1 MTPGIR
7 SAKDGRRYA
16 KKSPGKILMKQ
27 IRFVI
32 KRFLTDMRRV
42 FCLLI
47 AVNIACL
54 SLAQDEDIPTY
65 HNKRES
71 LSKMT
76 ETDIRTDL
84 ATFTLAGVDESVGK
98 QTTLT
103 SIPVT
108 DYSNDF
114 VQFSKD
120 NLQVKIIS
128 GKFDQSKHKIQYYD
142 NYVARI
148 DNKAFYGI
156 NGVMP
161 KKTIESIVA
170 IFGRDTI
177 NIPAVA
183 FSDLYEPLFC
193 GPNNGEIKC
202 NCAAYIS
209 NDKRRIYI
217 YMLSSSGKGGYEVT
231 WVLQDKQYLRRVID
245 YGF

>member
-1 MTPGIR
+1 MR
-7 SAKDGRRYA
+7 
-16 KKSPGKILMKQ
+16 Q
-27 IRFVI
+27 IRFVV
-32 KRFLTDMRRV
+32 KRIFKNMRKV

-54 SLAQDEDIPTY
+54 SFAQDENIPTY

-76 ETDIRTDL
+76 ERDIRADL

-98 QTTLT
+98 QSTLAPA
-103 SIPVT
+103 PVT
-108 DYSNDF
+108 DYSNNF

-120 NLQVKIIS
+120 NLQIKIIS

-142 NYVARI
+142 KYVARI

-156 NGVMP
+156 DGVMP
-161 KKTIESIVA
+161 KKTIESVFVIA
-170 IFGRDTI
+170 GKDTI
-177 NIPAVA
+177 NIPSTA
-183 FSDLYEPLFC
+183 FSDLYEPVFC
-193 GPNNGEIKC
+193 GPNNGGQIKC
-202 NCAAYIS
+202 NCAIYIS

-217 YMLSSSGKGGYEVT
+217 YMLNSSGKGGYEVT

>member
-1 MTPGIR
+1 MR
-7 SAKDGRRYA
+7 
-16 KKSPGKILMKQ
+16 KI
-27 IRFVI
+27 
-32 KRFLTDMRRV
+32 

-47 AVNIACL
+47 AVNVACL
-54 SLAQDEDIPTY
+54 SFAQSDDIPTY

-71 LSKMT
+71 FSKMT
-76 ETDIRTDL
+76 EQDIRADL

-98 QTTLT
+98 QITLA

-108 DYSNDF
+108 GYSNDF

-156 NGVMP
+156 DGVMP

-170 IFGRDTI
+170 ISGRDTI
-177 NIPAVA
+177 DIPTLA
-183 FSDLYEPLFC
+183 FFDLYEPLFC
-193 GPNNGEIKC
+193 VPNNGEIKC
-202 NCAAYIS
+202 NCGVYIS

-217 YMLSSSGKGGYEVT
+217 YMLNSSGKGGYEVT
-231 WVLQDKQYLRRVID
+231 WVLQDKKYLRRVID

>member
-1 MTPGIR
+1 
-7 SAKDGRRYA
+7 
-16 KKSPGKILMKQ
+16 
-27 IRFVI
+27 
-32 KRFLTDMRRV
+32 MRRV

-54 SLAQDEDIPTY
+54 SFAQDENIPTY
-65 HNKRES
+65 HNKKES

-76 ETDIRTDL
+76 EQDIRADL

-98 QTTLT
+98 QSTLAPA
-103 SIPVT
+103 PVT
-108 DYSNDF
+108 DYSNNF

-128 GKFDQSKHKIQYYD
+128 GKFDQAKHKIQYYD
-142 NYVARI
+142 KYVTRI

-156 NGVMP
+156 DGVMP
-161 KKTIESIVA
+161 KKTIESVFVIA
-170 IFGRDTI
+170 GRDTI
-177 NIPAVA
+177 NIPSTA
-183 FSDLYEPLFC
+183 FSDLYEPVFC
-193 GPNNGEIKC
+193 GPNNGGQIKC
-202 NCAAYIS
+202 NCAVYIS

-217 YMLSSSGKGGYEVT
+217 YMLNSSGKGGYEVT

>member
-1 MTPGIR
+1 MQRI
-7 SAKDGRRYA
+7 
-16 KKSPGKILMKQ
+16 
-27 IRFVI
+27 
-32 KRFLTDMRRV
+32 
-42 FCLLI
+42 FCLFVM
-47 AVNIACL
+47 VNIAFL
-54 SLAQDEDIPTY
+54 SFAQDEDIPTY

-71 LSKMT
+71 FSQMT
-76 ETDIRTDL
+76 EQNIKADL
-84 ATFTLAGVDESVGK
+84 AMFTLAGVDESVGR
-98 QTTLT
+98 QTTLA

-142 NYVARI
+142 KYVARI

-156 NGVMP
+156 DGVMP
-161 KKTIESIVA
+161 KKTIESIVT
-170 IFGRDTI
+170 ITSRDTI
-177 NIPAVA
+177 NIPLVA
-183 FSDLYEPLFC
+183 FSDIYEPRFC
-193 GPNNGEIKC
+193 GPDNAGEIKC
-202 NCAAYIS
+202 NCRAYIS

-217 YMLSSSGKGGYEVT
+217 YMLNSSGKGGYEVT

>member
-1 MTPGIR
+1 MR
-7 SAKDGRRYA
+7 
-16 KKSPGKILMKQ
+16 Q
-27 IRFVI
+27 IRFVV
-32 KRFLTDMRRV
+32 KRIFKNMRKV

-54 SLAQDEDIPTY
+54 SFAQDENIPTY

-76 ETDIRTDL
+76 ERDIRADL

-98 QTTLT
+98 QSTLAPA
-103 SIPVT
+103 PVT
-108 DYSNDF
+108 DYSNNF

-120 NLQVKIIS
+120 NLQIKIIS

-142 NYVARI
+142 KYVARI

-156 NGVMP
+156 DGVMP
-161 KKTIESIVA
+161 KKTIESVFVIA
-170 IFGRDTI
+170 GKDTI
-177 NIPAVA
+177 NIPSTA
-183 FSDLYEPLFC
+183 FSDLYEPVFC
-193 GPNNGEIKC
+193 GPNNGGQIKC
-202 NCAAYIS
+202 NCAVYIS

-217 YMLSSSGKGGYEVT
+217 YMLNSSGKGGYEVT

>member
-1 MTPGIR
+1 
-7 SAKDGRRYA
+7 
-16 KKSPGKILMKQ
+16 
-27 IRFVI
+27 
-32 KRFLTDMRRV
+32 MRRV

-47 AVNIACL
+47 AVNITC
-54 SLAQDEDIPTY
+54 SCFAQSEDIPTY

-76 ETDIRTDL
+76 EKDIRADI

-98 QTTLT
+98 QTTLS
-103 SIPVT
+103 SIPVI

-114 VQFSKD
+114 IQFSKD

-128 GKFDQSKHKIQYYD
+128 GKFDQSKHKIQFYD

-156 NGVMP
+156 DGVMP

-170 IFGRDTI
+170 IFARDTI

-183 FSDLYEPLFC
+183 FSDLYDPLFC
-193 GPNNGEIKC
+193 GANNGEIKC
-202 NCAAYIS
+202 KCAAYIS

-217 YMLSSSGKGGYEVT
+217 YMLNSSGKGGYEVT

>member
-1 MTPGIR
+1 MR
-7 SAKDGRRYA
+7 
-16 KKSPGKILMKQ
+16 Q
-27 IRFVI
+27 IRFVV
-32 KRFLTDMRRV
+32 KRIFKNMRRV

-54 SLAQDEDIPTY
+54 SFAQDENIPTY

-76 ETDIRTDL
+76 EQDIRADL

-98 QTTLT
+98 QSTLAPA
-103 SIPVT
+103 PVT
-108 DYSNDF
+108 DYSNNF

-120 NLQVKIIS
+120 NLQIKIIS

-142 NYVARI
+142 KYVARI

-156 NGVMP
+156 DGVMP
-161 KKTIESIVA
+161 KKTIESVFVIA
-170 IFGRDTI
+170 GRDTI
-177 NIPAVA
+177 NIPSTA
-183 FSDLYEPLFC
+183 FSDLYEPVFC
-193 GPNNGEIKC
+193 GPNNGGQIKC
-202 NCAAYIS
+202 NCAVYIS

-217 YMLSSSGKGGYEVT
+217 YMLNSSGKGGYEVT